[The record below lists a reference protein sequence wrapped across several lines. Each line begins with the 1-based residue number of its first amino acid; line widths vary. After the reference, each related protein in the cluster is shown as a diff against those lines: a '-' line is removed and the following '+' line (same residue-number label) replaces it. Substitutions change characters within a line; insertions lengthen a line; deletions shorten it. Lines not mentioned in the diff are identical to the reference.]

1 MDLAAVRTFVVA
13 ADRGQFQAAADE
25 LDLTQQAVSRRIA
38 ALEKDLGVRL
48 FSRAARGVELTT
60 DGQAFL
66 PHARDLVRAEER
78 ALESVRP
85 GGRPLRVDVPSRRV
99 GPAAAL
105 RDFHRAHPATQLE
118 VVTLFDAGEA
128 IAAVRSGA
136 IDAAFR
142 ALTVPLS
149 QLPGGVTAGRV
160 LDEPHQLLTG
170 PAHPLAA
177 ARSVALGQLADYQI
191 WIPGIVPGT
200 EWGAY
205 YEELAVTFGLNISA
219 TGPNFGS
226 ETFLDVL
233 AESADVAGLVG
244 EQTRLAWPPEQDLRR
259 IAVRDPVPVYP
270 SWLVWR
276 ADNPHPGLATLRDVL
291 GANRPW
297 QRAPGTWVPGWAA

>member
-1 MDLAAVRTFVVA
+1 MDLAGVRTFVVA
-13 ADRGQFQAAADE
+13 ADLGQFQAAADE

-66 PHARDLVRAEER
+66 PHARDLLRAEER
-78 ALESVRP
+78 ALASVQP
-85 GGRPLRVDVPSRRV
+85 GSRPLRVDVVNRRI
-99 GPAAAL
+99 GSAAAL
-105 RDFHRAHPATQLE
+105 RDFHRADPATELE

-128 IAAVRSGA
+128 IAAVRTGA
-136 IDAAFR
+136 IDATFR
-142 ALTVPLS
+142 ALTVPMS
-149 QLPGGVTAGRV
+149 HLPGGVTAGRV

-170 PAHPLAA
+170 PRHPLAL
-177 ARSVALGQLADYQI
+177 ARSVTPGELADHQI

-200 EWGAY
+200 EWGKY

-219 TGPNFGS
+219 TGPKFGT
-226 ETFLDVL
+226 ETFLDVI
-233 AESADVAGLVG
+233 AESADLVGLIG
-244 EQTRLAWPPEQDLRR
+244 EQTRLVWPPEHDLRR

-276 ADNPHPGLATLRDVL
+276 ADNPHPGLAALVEFL
-291 GANRPW
+291 GATRPW
-297 QRAPGTWVPGWAA
+297 HRQPGTWVPGWAA